1 MTNISLGNKLWSEST
16 WQRHLPIYHIT
27 QQVPF
32 IQELITGTLEAKRFH
47 FYIEQDALYL
57 QAFTKLLQTMA
68 NRIEEPMF
76 QSYFHT
82 FVQENMEQEKT
93 LHDLYLNREIST
105 ITPSETCRT
114 FIAFNA
120 TLETLPI
127 PLALAGM
134 LPCFL
139 VYQQLGL
146 YIFDQHLRENNPY
159 LDWIDTYAG
168 IEHLE
173 SVTRLRTMCDYYAK
187 TVDEKTLEQMH
198 QWYEKGAIFD
208 QKFWNSCYQMA

>member
-1 MTNISLGNKLWSEST
+1 MTNHILWTEST
-16 WQRHLPIYHIT
+16 WQRHLPIYHAT

-32 IQELITGTLEAKRFH
+32 IQELITGKLNARRFR

-57 QAFTKLLQTMA
+57 QAFTKLLQSMA
-68 NRIEEPMF
+68 HRIEEADF
-76 QSYFHT
+76 QSYFHN
-82 FVQENMEQEKT
+82 FVQENMEQEKA
-93 LHDLYLNREIST
+93 LHDLYLNKEISQIIPSKT
-105 ITPSETCRT
+105 CQEFIT
-114 FIAFNA
+114 FNA

-146 YIFDQHLRENNPY
+146 YIFDQHQRAHNPY
-159 LDWIDTYAG
+159 LNWIDTYAS

-173 SVTRLRTMCDYYAK
+173 SVSRLRKMCDYYAQKADNK
-187 TVDEKTLEQMH
+187 TQEQMH
-198 QWYEKGAIFD
+198 EWYKKGATLD
-208 QKFWNSCYQMA
+208 QQFWNSCYQMIP